1 MTQSKS
7 RAATADRKALLAR
20 EDGFLREVVG
30 FAKLPYG
37 KLIQVVPMPEKPP
50 DQAAIVRF

>member
-7 RAATADRKALLAR
+7 RAATAGWKALLAQ

-30 FAKLPYG
+30 FAKLPCG